1 MCFDF
6 IKQKFETIFC
16 FIKSFCFGFLIFNFH
31 GYTTLFVFC
40 YLINLKILNKSKIEN
55 FVFKQI
61 QTNMPTFE
69 MELQRHFIFV
79 IHLINLSLISLYLS
93 RID

>member
-40 YLINLKILNKSKIEN
+40 YLINLKILNKAKIEN
-55 FVFKQI
+55 FVFEQI
-61 QTNMPTFE
+61 QSNIPITN
-69 MELQRHFIFV
+69 RN
-79 IHLINLSLISLYLS
+79 LIENIKNFNMGRSH
-93 RID
+93 